1 MTNLPHSFP
10 RSGLRIRQSLIIA
23 VALLSANINGG
34 EPTNA
39 AEAAAK
45 KEAFK
50 AAVDRKYRTW
60 KATLAPEHKQ
70 WEDVLEAN
78 LGSFYFPHHM
88 QDKVKGVG
96 NAWDF
101 VEDVPG
107 LPRVLLIGDSI
118 SRGYTLAVRKSLT
131 GKANV
136 HRAPANCG
144 PTATGLKKL
153 PVWLEGG
160 PWDVIHFN
168 FGIHDRAT
176 KDAVYAENLEK
187 LVGQLKA
194 TGAKL
199 IWARTTPVIDAS
211 NAEKFTPDRCTQLNT
226 IADEVMKRHLIVVN
240 DLCTFIQ
247 PRLAEL
253 QLPGNV
259 HFGEPG
265 YDVLG
270 GKAAAEI
277 LAVLSSGKHATGS
290 N

>member
-1 MTNLPHSFP
+1 MTVQQ
-10 RSGLRIRQSLIIA
+10 SGRRVGRWIPQSLMITA
-23 VALLSANINGG
+23 TLLTSRIHAG

-39 AEAAAK
+39 TEAAAK
-45 KEAFK
+45 KEAVD
-50 AAVDRKYRTW
+50 AALDRKYRTW
-60 KATLAPEHKQ
+60 KATLSPERQQ

-118 SRGYTLAVRKSLT
+118 SRGYTLAVRKSLA

-144 PTATGLKKL
+144 PTATGLAKL

-168 FGIHDRAT
+168 FGIHDRGT
-176 KDAVYAENLEK
+176 KDAGYAENLEK
-187 LVGQLKA
+187 LVGQLET

-199 IWARTTPVIDAS
+199 IWASTTPTVDATNTEGFS
-211 NAEKFTPDRCTQLNT
+211 PQRCATLNA
-226 IADEVMKRHLIVVN
+226 IADGIMQRHHIAVD
-240 DLCTFIQ
+240 DLCMFIQ

-253 QLPGNV
+253 QLQGNV
-259 HFGEPG
+259 HFSEPG
-265 YDVLG
+265 YDFLG
-270 GKAAAEI
+270 GKVAAEI
-277 LAVLSSGKHATGS
+277 LAALSSGKQAADP